1 MRYSQA
7 EKMEIIRLVEE
18 SSLSVRKTL
27 DELQINRST
36 FYAWYR
42 NYLKDGYDGLAD
54 QKSGPKRFWNKI
66 PDCEKEKIVD
76 KAIELIK
83 QSGLLYQ
90 VCPFETVI
98 EGDYDEIMKLVKE
111 VQKVCYD
118 NGAEDML
125 CYLKIQSS
133 GSKHVTID
141 DKMKKY
147 KN

>member
-1 MRYSQA
+1 MNNYVNVAIQV
-7 EKMEIIRLVEE
+7 LP
-18 SSLSVRKTL
+18 
-27 DELQINRST
+27 RSNSKN
-36 FYAWYR
+36 A
-42 NYLKDGYDGLAD
+42 YD
-54 QKSGPKRFWNKI
+54 
-66 PDCEKEKIVD
+66 IVD